1 MSEIM
6 LQFLR
11 RMIIM
16 LIVFVFLTPVNQLL
30 GQSLTPNDLQETP
43 YFFQKQFFPKT
54 FKPAN
59 ITKAVGH
66 YSVDDWQAIIDSVW
80 GEGLPVEQKLLIF
93 DLFWNRIDMY
103 FACFQVLIVNWG
115 SLNNVYRAE
124 ILDTVSR
131 GRFAAIMNHLA
142 LALKE
147 AHTNIEDKLVCWN
160 TYPDPGVPLLY
171 VGAWGNN
178 AHFGAGLTPL
188 PDSSLLVYN
197 SVTNHPLG
205 LVPGDIILG
214 YDGIPWKVLYK
225 ELLEAQLPIAGNWW
239 GCSESAYTHSWLM
252 SAGLN
257 WHLFDTI
264 DIVKYSSGDTIHLS
278 TTPLIGQNE
287 YLYCTEQMD
296 IPGVPKPNYNAQ
308 QLVTFGIID
317 GTQIGYIYGWGW
329 FWNAEDEFYDAVDSI
344 MNSYETTGLIIDFRL
359 NYGGNMFL
367 SNQGLSLLFN
377 KADTTI
383 GFAVRSDP
391 NNHFAMVPS
400 GSISTFI
407 IPGDSSSYYNKP
419 IAVLVGPG
427 TVSSGDQVALRMKF
441 HPMARFFGK
450 STTAAFNSPVEL
462 NLYNPDWYC
471 RYAHSD
477 AFLVSDP
484 NNYLTHD
491 EFTVAKEVWLTKE
504 DVAKGFDT
512 VVKEAIDWIDSLTVG
527 IGEQI
532 SETIPSTYHLFQNY
546 PNPFNPSTTIEFAL
560 PTPGFVTLN
569 IFNVLGEQVATLV
582 SDNLTSG
589 NYKVDFNAIN
599 FPSGI
604 YFYQLRAGS
613 PSTGSGQSFVE
624 TKKMIL
630 MK

>member
-1 MSEIM
+1 MKIM
-6 LQFLR
+6 LPFLR

-16 LIVFVFLTPVNQLL
+16 FIVFVFVNPVNQLL
-30 GQSLTPNDLQETP
+30 GQSLTPDDLRETP

-59 ITKAVGH
+59 ITKTAGH

-103 FACFQVLIVNWG
+103 FACFQDLVVNWD
-115 SLNNVYRAE
+115 SLNNVYRTE

-142 LALKE
+142 RALKE
-147 AHTNIEDKLVCWN
+147 AHTNAEDKLVCWN

-188 PDSSLLVYN
+188 PDSSLLVYKT
-197 SVTNHPLG
+197 VLNHPLG

-225 ELLEAQLPIAGNWW
+225 ELLAAQLPIAGNWW

-278 TTPLIGQNE
+278 TTALIGQNE

-296 IPGVPKPNYNAQ
+296 IPGVPKPDYNAQ

-329 FWNAEDEFYDAVDSI
+329 FWDAENEFYNAVDSI
-344 MNSYETTGLIIDFRL
+344 MNNYQTTGLIIDFRL
-359 NYGGNMFL
+359 NYGGNMLL
-367 SNQGLSLLFN
+367 SNPGLSLLFN

-400 GSISTFI
+400 GPISTFI
-407 IPGDSSSYYNKP
+407 IPGDSSTYYDKP

-427 TVSSGDQVALRMKF
+427 AVSSGDQVALRMKF

-462 NLYNPDWYC
+462 NLYNPDWYS

-477 AFLVSDP
+477 AYLVSDP
-484 NNYLTHD
+484 NHYLTHD
-491 EFTVAKEVWLTKE
+491 ELTVDEEVWLKPE
-504 DVAKGFDT
+504 DVANGFDT
-512 VVKEAIDWIDSLTVG
+512 VVKEAIAWIDSVTVG
-527 IGEQI
+527 IEEQI
-532 SETIPSTYHLFQNY
+532 SKANPTTYYLFQNY
-546 PNPFNPSTTIEFAL
+546 PNPFNPSTKISWQS
-560 PTPGFVTLN
+560 PVGSWQTLKVYD
-569 IFNVLGEQVATLV
+569 VLGNEVAKLV
-582 SDNLTSG
+582 DE
-589 NYKVDFNAIN
+589 YKSAGSYEVEFNAAYLS
-599 FPSGI
+599 SGI

-613 PSTGSGQSFVE
+613 YID

-630 MK
+630 LK

>member
-1 MSEIM
+1 
-6 LQFLR
+6 LQA
-11 RMIIM
+11 
-16 LIVFVFLTPVNQLL
+16 
-30 GQSLTPNDLQETP
+30 TP

-59 ITKAVGH
+59 ITKTAGY

-103 FACFQVLIVNWG
+103 FACFQDLVVDWDNLD
-115 SLNNVYRAE
+115 SVYTAE

-142 LALKE
+142 LSLKE

-160 TYPDPGVPLLY
+160 TYPGPGVPLLY

-264 DIVKYSSGDTIHLS
+264 DLVKYSSGDTIHLS

-317 GTQIGYIYGWGW
+317 GTRIGYIYGWGW
-329 FWNAEDEFYDAVDSI
+329 FWDAENEFYNAVNAI
-344 MNSYETTGLIIDFRL
+344 MNDSTTGLIIDFRM

-367 SNQGLSLLFN
+367 SNLGLSLLFN

-391 NNHFAMVPS
+391 NDHFAMIQS
-400 GSISTFI
+400 GSISPYI
-407 IPGDSSSYYNKP
+407 IPGDSSTYYDKP

-427 TVSSGDQVALRMKF
+427 AVSSGDQVALRMKF

-450 STTAAFNSPVEL
+450 STTAAFNGPTEL
-462 NLYNPDWYC
+462 NLYNPDWYS
-471 RYAHSD
+471 RYASAD
-477 AFLVSDP
+477 AFLVSAP

-491 EFTVAKEVWLTKE
+491 EFTVDKEVWLKPE
-504 DVAKGFDT
+504 DVANGFDT
-512 VVKEAIDWIDSLTVG
+512 VVEEAIAWIDSLTVG
-527 IGEQI
+527 IEEQI
-532 SETIPSTYHLFQNY
+532 SEANPSTYHLSQNY
-546 PNPFNPSTTIEFAL
+546 PNPFNPVTTIKYQIPELSFVAL
-560 PTPGFVTLN
+560 KVYD
-569 IFNVLGEQVATLV
+569 VLGNEVAILV
-582 SDNLTSG
+582 NEEKPIGTYELTWNAENLSSG
-589 NYKVDFNAIN
+589 V
-599 FPSGI
+599 
-604 YFYQLRAGS
+604 YFYKLQAG
-613 PSTGSGQSFVE
+613 SFVE
-624 TKKMIL
+624 TKKML
-630 MK
+630 LLK